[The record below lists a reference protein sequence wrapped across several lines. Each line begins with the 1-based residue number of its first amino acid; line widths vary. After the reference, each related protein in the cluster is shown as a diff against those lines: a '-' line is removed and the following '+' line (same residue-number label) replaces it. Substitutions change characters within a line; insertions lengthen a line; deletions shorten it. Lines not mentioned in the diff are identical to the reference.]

1 MSSPD
6 TSNPVRVV
14 LVEDDAIMRNK
25 IVSVLKTIDGFT
37 VVAEFAQG
45 QMAISGLLA
54 CMPDLVLVDL
64 GLPDLPGLKVIE
76 QTKAIR
82 SECDVVVITTF
93 GDEQSVFSAL
103 EAGANG
109 YLLKGGTEEEL
120 RRDINFLR
128 EGGSPLSPAVSRK
141 VLHALSKNKQTKHS
155 SAQINTTRSLTER
168 EVDILE
174 LISRGLS
181 YDEAATRCSIT
192 RGTVHAHLKSVYR
205 KLNVHSKTQAVFRAR
220 QDNIIS

>member
-1 MSSPD
+1 
-6 TSNPVRVV
+6 
-14 LVEDDAIMRNK
+14 
-25 IVSVLKTIDGFT
+25 
-37 VVAEFAQG
+37 
-45 QMAISGLLA
+45 MAISGLLA

-128 EGGSPLSPAVSRK
+128 EGGSPLSPAV
-141 VLHALSKNKQTKHS
+141 LS
-155 SAQINTTRSLTER
+155 SALTFTTRQLR
-168 EVDILE
+168 RLVHLQ
-174 LISRGLS
+174 LS
-181 YDEAATRCSIT
+181 ADWPSEPN
-192 RGTVHAHLKSVYR
+192 L
-205 KLNVHSKTQAVFRAR
+205 
-220 QDNIIS
+220 DP